1 MVAARTGHSRS
12 VAVRTGRAVAAG
24 TRRIRSVAVR
34 IRWAVAARARRIGSV
49 VPRSRRA
56 VAGRIR
62 RIGSVVPRTRR
73 GVAAPTRRTG
83 SVGPR
88 SSAGRQGGRVETRGL
103 IVVGTPNKLGR
114 RTNYCGGRPGLAGI
128 VTVTVLVL
136 VGTVVVVVV
145 AAVRAV
151 LDIGPTGLEV
161 EFEPPKI
168 KKTIST
174 KRSAPRAPNP
184 TSAQGLRYHGTPG
197 RSGGPGGGPPGGCC
211 PYPPWPVGWSE

>member
-1 MVAARTGHSRS
+1 M
-12 VAVRTGRAVAAG
+12 
-24 TRRIRSVAVR
+24 
-34 IRWAVAARARRIGSV
+34 
-49 VPRSRRA
+49 
-56 VAGRIR
+56 
-62 RIGSVVPRTRR
+62 
-73 GVAAPTRRTG
+73 
-83 SVGPR
+83 
-88 SSAGRQGGRVETRGL
+88 

-114 RTNYCGGRPGLAGI
+114 RTNYGGGRPGLAGI

-136 VGTVVVVVV
+136 VLGLVGTLVVVVVGVDAVVAVVVVVVVVVGAVVVVVGAVVVLVVSVVGDCDAEVVVVVV
-145 AAVRAV
+145 AVRAV
-151 LDIGPTGLEV
+151 LDTGPTGLGV

-197 RSGGPGGGPPGGCC
+197 RSGGPGGGFPGGCC

>member
-1 MVAARTGHSRS
+1 
-12 VAVRTGRAVAAG
+12 
-24 TRRIRSVAVR
+24 
-34 IRWAVAARARRIGSV
+34 
-49 VPRSRRA
+49 
-56 VAGRIR
+56 
-62 RIGSVVPRTRR
+62 
-73 GVAAPTRRTG
+73 
-83 SVGPR
+83 
-88 SSAGRQGGRVETRGL
+88 L

-114 RTNYCGGRPGLAGI
+114 RTNYGGGRPGLAGI

-136 VGTVVVVVV
+136 VLVVTLVVVVVDSVVAVVVVVVVCAVVAVVAAVVVVVVSVVGDCDAEVVVVV

-168 KKTIST
+168 EKTITT

-197 RSGGPGGGPPGGCC
+197 RSGGPGGGSPGGCC